1 MKLQKICIIGN
12 GLAGLSAALVLSLEN
27 IKIDLYTGSYKK
39 IKIEKDE
46 RTTAISE
53 SSYQFIKQKFN
64 TKNSNIFWPCKE
76 IQLFYEDKK
85 IISNFLNFEEKNK
98 NLMYIFK
105 NKELKKNLNKKI
117 KKKKNIKLIKKKCYK
132 R

>member
-27 IKIDLYTGSYKK
+27 IKVDLYTGNYKK
-39 IKIEKDE
+39 TKIEKDE

-53 SSYQFIKQKFN
+53 SSYQFIKKKLN

-117 KKKKNIKLIKKKCYK
+117 KKKKNKK
-132 R
+132 

>member
-27 IKIDLYTGSYKK
+27 IKVDLYTGNYKK
-39 IKIEKDE
+39 TKIEKDE

-53 SSYQFIKQKFN
+53 SSYQFIKKKLN
-64 TKNSNIFWPCKE
+64 TENSNIFWPCKE

-117 KKKKNIKLIKKKCYK
+117 KKKKI
-132 R
+132 